1 MAPRLVCVCVR
12 LSWMSGLRVGWLYLS
27 SGLLLQA
34 ISGELVRR
42 NPGLRALLI
51 RLLRLLTQEY
61 LFMCAST
68 RFVVSCSFPARPPN
82 GAWNL
87 IDLLAASMP
96 KIRSFKA

>member
-1 MAPRLVCVCVR
+1 MRAGAILFKVDCDWECVCVC
-12 LSWMSGLRVGWLYLS
+12 LSWMGGLGVGWLYLS

-61 LFMCAST
+61 VFVHERFHEIRGELFLPCKA
-68 RFVVSCSFPARPPN
+68 
-82 GAWNL
+82 
-87 IDLLAASMP
+87 P
-96 KIRSFKA
+96 KWSLELD

>member
-1 MAPRLVCVCVR
+1 MR
-12 LSWMSGLRVGWLYLS
+12 LSWMSGLGVGWLYLS

-61 LFMCAST
+61 LFMSAST
-68 RFVVSCSFPARPPN
+68 RVVVSCSFPARPAN

-87 IDLLAASMP
+87 IDHLAKTLS
-96 KIRSFKA
+96 KFEVSRHEQVGW